1 MNILE
6 KAREDINRIDSEI
19 AHLFEERMAAVASV
33 AAYKAENGLPILDA
47 KREREV
53 IEKGISRL
61 KDASLSPYYERF
73 QEGLMAVSR
82 ERQAELL
89 EKLKKEGEPR
99 SVSTYRKYR
108 LSVPG
113 GFYDIHFDREGL
125 SRICEYFN
133 LSRRVLVLTDSGVPK
148 EYAERVLSACAE
160 GYIVTVPEG
169 EESKSLETLKVVEDA
184 LLSHGFTRHDALV
197 AVGGGVVGDLGALC
211 ASLYMRGIDFYNVP
225 TTVLSMV
232 DSSVGGK
239 CAVNFE
245 GVKNILGAF
254 YQPKGV
260 LIDPNLLC
268 TLPKRQISAGLAEVV
283 KIALTSDAEL
293 FSRFE
298 EHEITLDTIDDVL
311 YRAVVLKAKVVCQD
325 EKEAGLRKILNF
337 GHTYGHA
344 IESYTGMS
352 ELLHGECVALGMLP
366 MCSENVRKR
375 LLGVLTRLDLPTTPP
390 SKITEILPL
399 AMKDKKRVGNA
410 IDCVLVDEV
419 GSCRIQRLSTE
430 EFAQKIL
437 HYDN

>member
-1 MNILE
+1 MNTLK
-6 KAREDINRIDSEI
+6 KAREDINRIDREI
-19 AHLFEERMAAVASV
+19 VRLFEERMTAVASV

-53 IEKGISRL
+53 IEKGISCL

-82 ERQAELL
+82 ERQTEILDN
-89 EKLKKEGEPR
+89 LKSEDKTLPVGG
-99 SVSTYRKYR
+99 YRKYR
-108 LSVPG
+108 LSLPASS
-113 GFYDIHFDREGL
+113 YDIHFERGGL
-125 SRICEYFN
+125 PRIAEYFN

-148 EYAERVLSACAE
+148 EYAKRVLAACSE

-169 EESKSLETLKVVEDA
+169 EESKSLDTLKVVENA
-184 LLSHGFTRHDALV
+184 LLSNGFTRHDALV
-197 AVGGGVVGDLGALC
+197 AVGGGVVGDLGGLVA
-211 ASLYMRGIDFYNVP
+211 ALYMRGIDFYNVP

-239 CAVNFE
+239 CAVNFG

-260 LIDPNLLC
+260 LIDPELLY
-268 TLPKRQISAGLAEVV
+268 TLPKRQIAAGLAEVV

-293 FSRFE
+293 FARFE
-298 EHEITLDTIDDVL
+298 ENEVTLDTIDDVL
-311 YRAVVLKAKVVCQD
+311 YRAVVRKAEVVYQD
-325 EKEAGLRKILNF
+325 EKEMGLRKILNF

-366 MCSENVRKR
+366 MCSEKVRKR
-375 LLGVLTRLDLPTTPP
+375 LLGVLTRLDLPTIPP
-390 SKITEILPL
+390 ADKAEILLL

-430 EFAQKIL
+430 EFMQIIL
-437 HYDN
+437 SYDN